1 MIIVNPENNFNQKVN
16 LMKPEII
23 MYNVAINENI
33 KINPNEKN
41 ILITKAFFGVL
52 V

>member
-16 LMKPEII
+16 LIKPEITI
-23 MYNVAINENI
+23 YRVAITENI
-33 KINPNEKN
+33 KINPREKN
-41 ILITKAFFGVL
+41 KLIKKAFFGVF